1 MRCKSAAFAC
11 TLIGMG
17 LCKMKARFGAGWRP
31 FLSGKAHRFKI
42 PDFGERL
49 SNMPLRLPD
58 LGALSLSGNQT
69 LGKTLISQTGM
80 ALQKGPVEPGAWIGF
95 ASRRYMFM
103 PSQMPD
109 RVTLRQC
116 RQQSS

>member
-1 MRCKSAAFAC
+1 
-11 TLIGMG
+11 
-17 LCKMKARFGAGWRP
+17 MKARFGAAWRA
-31 FLSGKAHRFKI
+31 FLSGKARRFNV

-69 LGKTLISQTGM
+69 LGKTLISQTSL

-103 PSQMPD
+103 PS
-109 RVTLRQC
+109 
-116 RQQSS
+116 